1 MTDNQAEKLIGKAWR
16 RSTAARAAGG
26 ARTFTSGARSM
37 GLSRG
42 GTETLSVQA
51 DGRFVMSVAGPDDRP
66 RDVAGSW
73 RAVGDGIELQSDD
86 SSLRATARLAADDQ
100 LVVTPK

>member
-1 MTDNQAEKLIGKAWR
+1 MAAFR
-16 RSTAARAAGG
+16 RRGCGRWSAHVHLWSWI
-26 ARTFTSGARSM
+26 SGAQS
-37 GLSRG
+37 G
-42 GTETLSVQA
+42 GTETLSLQA
-51 DGRFVMSVAGPDDRP
+51 DGRFVMRVAGPDDRP

-100 LVVTPK
+100 LVVTPVQPDK

>member
-1 MTDNQAEKLIGKAWR
+1 MTDKLAEKLIGKPWR
-16 RSTAARAAGG
+16 RSAATGAAGG
-26 ARTFTSGARSM
+26 ARTFTSGAGS
-37 GLSRG
+37 GALSRG
-42 GTETLSVQA
+42 GTETLSLQA
-51 DGRFVMSVAGPDDRP
+51 DGRFVMRVAGPDDRP